1 MKSFIVLLAVLASS
15 VVFTGCSSVSPIE
28 GHEAVLVKHPLL
40 FGHGGVDPETI
51 KTGRTFV
58 ALTTDERMVDM
69 RPILKKIHLEDMMTK
84 DRVPLDF
91 DATMRMQTVDSYV
104 LIRDYGSFDRFYDI
118 NIDKVFQNAARQEI
132 RQHTM
137 NETAL
142 SSEAIDVIDKNIT
155 TFLMKYIKDE
165 KFPVILKDI
174 TVGKANP
181 PDDIKQQCVETA
193 AQQQR
198 IETEKQRKLAEDQ
211 REMAEKARAV
221 ADNAY
226 RESMQM
232 SPSQF
237 LQLEQIKAMKQ
248 MCGNQNCTMIV
259 GGAGGGVTP
268 VLNVK

>member
-1 MKSFIVLLAVLASS
+1 MKSFIILLVVLASS
-15 VVFTGCSSVSPIE
+15 VVFTGCGSVAPIE
-28 GHEAVLVKHPLL
+28 GHEAVLVKHPLI
-40 FGHGGVDPETI
+40 FGHGGVDPEPI
-51 KTGRTFV
+51 KTGRSFV

-69 RPILKKIHLEDMMTK
+69 RPIQKKIHLEDMMSK
-84 DRVPLDF
+84 DGVPLDF
-91 DATMRMQTVDSYV
+91 DAVIRLQTTNSVV
-104 LIRDYGSFDRFYDI
+104 LIRDYGSFDAFYDI
-118 NIDKVFQNAARQEI
+118 NIEKVFQTTARQEI
-132 RQHTM
+132 RKHGM
-137 NETAL
+137 NETAI
-142 SSEAIDVIDKNIT
+142 SSEAIDVIDKVIT
-155 TFLMKYIKDE
+155 ENMAKYIATE
-165 KFPVILKDI
+165 KFPVTLKDI
-174 TVGKANP
+174 TLGKANP
-181 PDDIKQQCVETA
+181 PDAIKTQRVETA

-232 SPSQF
+232 SPTQF
-237 LQLEQIKAMKQ
+237 LQLEQIKAMVK